1 MCAMPD
7 EEEEVTK
14 LLEGLRGAQVNIRV
28 PQRGDKAALME
39 TVRKNAA
46 DALHQHK
53 LKRVGDLT
61 ARSQAL
67 QDIQDA
73 LGMEE
78 APLRME
84 CTDISHIQ
92 GTDVVASLVVF
103 EDGLPKKQDYRRY
116 RIKEAAGDGHS
127 NDVGSIA
134 EVTSRRFKRYNED
147 KLANPDEES
156 AAVMFAEEASEVE
169 TTNNKRFAYPPQLF
183 IVDGGKPQ
191 VDAAQAIFDELGV
204 VDVQLIGLAKRL
216 EEIWVPDDDE
226 PVILPRN
233 SEGMYLLQQIRD
245 EAHRFAITYH
255 RQQRSKRMRSSAL
268 DAIPGLGPS
277 RRSELV
283 KHFGSVKKM
292 KAASVEQIE
301 EVNGVGP
308 KLAATIYEHL
318 HKGE

>member
-1 MCAMPD
+1 
-7 EEEEVTK
+7 
-14 LLEGLRGAQVNIRV
+14 
-28 PQRGDKAALME
+28 
-39 TVRKNAA
+39 
-46 DALHQHK
+46 
-53 LKRVGDLT
+53 
-61 ARSQAL
+61 
-67 QDIQDA
+67 
-73 LGMEE
+73 
-78 APLRME
+78 
-84 CTDISHIQ
+84 
-92 GTDVVASLVVF
+92 
-103 EDGLPKKQDYRRY
+103 
-116 RIKEAAGDGHS
+116 
-127 NDVGSIA
+127 
-134 EVTSRRFKRYNED
+134 
-147 KLANPDEES
+147 
-156 AAVMFAEEASEVE
+156 MFAEEASEVE